1 MRKLCQIGSSP
12 ALIHVSRSHHACL
25 RVVREDIR
33 GFHVRV
39 KIRCD
44 RSYIRRSWSLL
55 SIGLETTGA
64 TRARFLAAAYAA
76 SPAGAMPVARRGR
89 PPGFEEGHR
98 RCHEDIQS
106 GLPQMLDL
114 ICPGERVYSSL
125 RCKQLRNSGK
135 QLRGLLVNLSR
146 SMRNANSRMES
157 IRHDHLSLSAEQM
170 SMSCKAFTVA
180 PPRVQTTS
188 FVGSCFSSA
197 PSKMPGP
204 PASRPS
210 CPTFATR
217 GRIAV
222 PSRTIRSLP
231 DM

>member
-1 MRKLCQIGSSP
+1 MRLHRPVLCQW
-12 ALIHVSRSHHACL
+12 
-25 RVVREDIR
+25 RE
-33 GFHVRV
+33 
-39 KIRCD
+39 
-44 RSYIRRSWSLL
+44 
-55 SIGLETTGA
+55 
-64 TRARFLAAAYAA
+64 
-76 SPAGAMPVARRGR
+76 GR

-114 ICPGERVYSSL
+114 ICPGGRVLQLFALQATAELGEAVARSLGQPLAKHEERQFEDGEHKTRPLDPV
-125 RCKQLRNSGK
+125 G
-135 QLRGLLVNLSR
+135 
-146 SMRNANSRMES
+146 
-157 IRHDHLSLSAEQM
+157 EQM

-217 GRIAV
+217 GRIAA

-231 DM
+231 DMWQAYSKRLAPMCL